1 MTVADTVMLFPDM
14 FADIPC
20 EVQGMNV
27 LAEFM
32 GLLEPSDKFSERY
45 SAGAFRTAV
54 SVKEGHIP
62 VRVFNC
68 LIKPLKIYRYSSI
81 GDLCPLVSEEESFEE
96 TSVGVGYKVVPSRAP
111 AEDGEV
117 ELEAKHCGV
126 IFVEGVDSGRFR
138 WKRCSL
144 LIWFQTRKNLGIM
157 RCCPLMLTAF
167 QRGRGKGVKHTI
179 NTGSV
184 QPIQVPP
191 RKVLF
196 PERQEVR
203 LQVDEML
210 EAQIIEPSDSPWSSP
225 VVLVTKP
232 DGTQRFCVDY
242 RALNSVTKRDLYPF
256 PCFPFL
262 ISTSLEVIG
271 RSMQ

>member
-117 ELEAKHCGV
+117 ELEA
-126 IFVEGVDSGRFR
+126 
-138 WKRCSL
+138 
-144 LIWFQTRKNLGIM
+144 
-157 RCCPLMLTAF
+157 
-167 QRGRGKGVKHTI
+167 
-179 NTGSV
+179 
-184 QPIQVPP
+184 
-191 RKVLF
+191 
-196 PERQEVR
+196 
-203 LQVDEML
+203 
-210 EAQIIEPSDSPWSSP
+210 
-225 VVLVTKP
+225 
-232 DGTQRFCVDY
+232 
-242 RALNSVTKRDLYPF
+242 
-256 PCFPFL
+256 
-262 ISTSLEVIG
+262 
-271 RSMQ
+271 